1 MRFGIVISQPLCYNI
16 VIQFIFYEDFTYFGK
31 YSLLLR
37 IVKVI
42 GFLKVISYLK
52 ENKMIKRNKR
62 IREVLCLK
70 EHSIDIQLSHPDD
83 LFHLFGS
90 NERHLRLME
99 DELDVII
106 HARTEIVQ
114 VLGAENA
121 CEEARQVIQAL
132 MVLVNRGMTVGTPD
146 VVTAITMVK
155 NNEIDK
161 FVALY
166 EEEIIKDN
174 TGKPIRVK
182 TLGQKLYVDSV
193 KQHDVTFGI
202 GPAGT
207 GKTFLAVTL
216 AVTALKRGQVK
227 RIILTRPAVEA
238 GESLGFLPGDLKEKV
253 DPYLRPVYDALY
265 QILGKDQTTRLMERE
280 IIEIAPLAYMRGRTL
295 DDAFVILDE
304 AQNTTIM
311 QMKMFLTRLGF
322 NSKMIVNG
330 DISQIDLPRNVKSG
344 LIDAQEKLKN
354 IHQIDFVHFSAKDVV
369 RHPVVAQIIR
379 AYEPLPVKAEES
391 EEETE

>member
-1 MRFGIVISQPLCYNI
+1 M
-16 VIQFIFYEDFTYFGK
+16 
-31 YSLLLR
+31 
-37 IVKVI
+37 
-42 GFLKVISYLK
+42 
-52 ENKMIKRNKR
+52 
-62 IREVLCLK
+62 K

-114 VLGAENA
+114 ILGDESA

-155 NNEIDK
+155 NGEIDK

-193 KQHDVTFGI
+193 KHHDVTFGI

-330 DISQIDLPRNVKSG
+330 DSSQIDLSRNVKSG

-379 AYEPLPVKAEES
+379 AYESAPVKNEEAK
-391 EEETE
+391 EETDF